1 MGTPGT
7 CQRGCREVRLDLAR
21 AAAYDSLVAAEAV
34 ARDGADAFAPLVR
47 RLASGTPAPAGT
59 EVAYRE
65 LQAEARAALRR
76 HPPAAIEIGQPSE
89 PATTWWCPECGG
101 IDAPQPCLGVC
112 VWRPVEWVTR
122 ERYDEARALALGEL
136 ERERP
141 LRGLLRRIAF
151 ATPRPD
157 HWEES
162 WRVLHAEALR
172 SLITEVS

>member
-7 CQRGCREVRLDLAR
+7 CDGGCREVRLDLVR
-21 AAAYDSLVAAEAV
+21 AGAYDSVMT
-34 ARDGADAFAPLVR
+34 ADAAAGRALEAFIPITR
-47 RLASGTPAPAGT
+47 RLAAWTPGPGAYET
-59 EVAYRE
+59 AYRE

-76 HPPAAIEIGQPSE
+76 HPPAALGLGEINEPSE
-89 PATTWWCPECGG
+89 PATTWWCPACGG

-122 ERYDEARALALGEL
+122 ERYERARETVLEEL

-162 WRVLHAEALR
+162 WRVLRAEALR
-172 SLITEVS
+172 SLAS